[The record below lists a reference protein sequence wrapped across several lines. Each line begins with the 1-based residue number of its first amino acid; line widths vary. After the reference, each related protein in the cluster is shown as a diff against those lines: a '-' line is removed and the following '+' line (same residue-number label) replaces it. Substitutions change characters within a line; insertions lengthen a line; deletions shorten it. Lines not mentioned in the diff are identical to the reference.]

1 MRASTRAAKLIISPL
16 NGHGQLA
23 GHRLFCLLGRQI
35 AEGLERAV
43 SIIVALDVSEQRLSS
58 FRLGCPSLLL
68 EVQTAK
74 RQAVPVRRHRPLPAK
89 FAVTQLVDKADRRI
103 AWEFLEHLLIAV
115 PHRIYTILTDNGIQF
130 AEQPCNRNTA

>member
-58 FRLGCPSLLL
+58 FRLGCPLILL
-68 EVQTAK
+68 EVRTAK
-74 RQAVPVRRHRPLPAK
+74 GKLYLFVGI
-89 FAVTQLVDKADRRI
+89 DRYPPSSPSLSWSTR
-103 AWEFLEHLLIAV
+103 
-115 PHRIYTILTDNGIQF
+115 LTG
-130 AEQPCNRNTA
+130 A